1 MKYNKK
7 FFVIR
12 WYKIYIYL
20 LTIVSHNTIK
30 FCVTLLHRFLFLV
43 VLFLDGQKWLK
54 VPYLTLK
61 VVVRSLK
68 VVFGGQI

>member
-1 MKYNKK
+1 MKSNKK

-20 LTIVSHNTIK
+20 LIIVSHNTIK
-30 FCVTLLHRFLFLV
+30 FC

>member
-1 MKYNKK
+1 MKSNKK

-30 FCVTLLHRFLFLV
+30 FSVTLLHRFLFLV

-61 VVVRSLK
+61 VV
-68 VVFGGQI
+68 FGGQI